1 MCLCAS
7 VSVLLERTPSSGLFC
22 SSASWF
28 VLDCVFTVVTQLCH
42 DFMPK
47 TSAYGQ
53 HTADGGGH
61 YLIRLV
67 AMLIVREVTSR
78 CLVSSN
84 PSETVAKQFPH
95 LSDHSATLMKEKK
108 KTKKTRL
115 RAAALKSR

>member
-61 YLIRLV
+61 YLLRLV
-67 AMLIVREVTSR
+67 AMLIVREVTSQ

-108 KTKKTRL
+108 RKK
-115 RAAALKSR
+115 KKQG